1 MKQPVRIILLII
13 SLLSISASN
22 SPEDGASETIQA
34 GLLRAR
40 VGENGWYTSD
50 VVIPLLFPPGV
61 TANGQPVPGG
71 QLTVS
76 AEGRH
81 EIQLAPP
88 GPHGA
93 DNAVTQFVNIDKSA
107 PLVSWITAPNRSATC
122 CTRAEQTPGSIRASF
137 SYTACT
143 VAGRLDCTF

>member
-107 PLVSWITAPNRSATC
+107 PLVSWITAPNTLFSGRATLSADVTD
-122 CTRAEQTPGSIRASF
+122 EVSGI
-137 SYTACT
+137 
-143 VAGRLDCTF
+143 